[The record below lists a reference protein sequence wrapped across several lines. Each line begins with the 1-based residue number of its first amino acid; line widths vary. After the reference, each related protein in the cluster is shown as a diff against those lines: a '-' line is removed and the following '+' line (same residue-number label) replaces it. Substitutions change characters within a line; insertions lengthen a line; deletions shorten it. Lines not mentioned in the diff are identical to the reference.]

1 MYYHMLLLSPDNQL
15 IALLNTRN
23 LSLYDSGKIYVV
35 IIVIAV
41 VLAGFFLYLF
51 NLDKKL
57 KSLERKIKSNE

>member
-1 MYYHMLLLSPDNQL
+1 MLLLSPDNQL